1 MDSSFVQ
8 DVNFG
13 KRSCHLDLTE
23 PQDKVRFFEL
33 LKDADILTSSYR
45 APALERLGVTEAELN
60 AVRPGLIMVTN
71 TCFGHVGPMAK
82 YGAWLT
88 VLMLRCPRAA
98 HGAARSHGVAT
109 QGGSRA
115 SP

>member
-1 MDSSFVQ
+1 MYSLWYHFGGH
-8 DVNFG
+8 FG

-23 PQDKVRFFEL
+23 PEDKARFFEL

-60 AVRPGLIMVTN
+60 VVRPGLILVTN

-82 YGAWLT
+82 YGARLT
-88 VLMLRCPRAA
+88 VLLRCPRA
-98 HGAARSHGVAT
+98 GAARSHSVAA